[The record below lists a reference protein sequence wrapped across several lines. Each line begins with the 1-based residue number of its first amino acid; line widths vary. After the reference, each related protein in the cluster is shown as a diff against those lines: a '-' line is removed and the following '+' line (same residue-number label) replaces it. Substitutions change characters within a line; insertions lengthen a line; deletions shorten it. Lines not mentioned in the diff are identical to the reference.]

1 MEAMNP
7 RILVDLFDS
16 LKPSEVIEV
25 AMSSVMGMSRA
36 DTGNYHPWKVG
47 RRSRS
52 KKYNYETIT
61 LVPLTG
67 KKPPAH
73 AAYKLWKR
81 GDGERG
87 ISASHG
93 DMGVFLKGIRRPA
106 PGAVNI
112 LDLVDLPDA
121 EPFPVFGERMEKIR
135 WVVDNHQHHT
145 VDGVMM
151 DGFTASAIVQVHDAL
166 NETQQ
171 ARFVT
176 VDITRMVDMTWKLI
190 QRCAQ

>member
-1 MEAMNP
+1 MKVMNP
-7 RILVDLFDS
+7 PMDRRTLVDLFDS
-16 LKPSEVIEV
+16 LKPGETIEV
-25 AMSSVMGMSRA
+25 SMTSVMSMSRA
-36 DTGNYHPWKVG
+36 DNGEYQLWKVG

-93 DMGVFLKGIRRPA
+93 NMGVFLKGIRRPA
-106 PGAVNI
+106 PGAINI

-121 EPFPVFGERMEKIR
+121 EPFPLFG
-135 WVVDNHQHHT
+135 
-145 VDGVMM
+145 
-151 DGFTASAIVQVHDAL
+151 
-166 NETQQ
+166 
-171 ARFVT
+171 
-176 VDITRMVDMTWKLI
+176 
-190 QRCAQ
+190 